1 MRPIN
6 KQEYIC
12 KECGKKFLA
21 WKSVK
26 RQFCSNEC
34 RYIVLHRETAIKR
47 KDGVWKK
54 CPICKEKYYVPRWK
68 EKCNR
73 GKYCSTKCYWKNKK
87 QTASGKGNTQY
98 IDGRTKKYPK
108 AFYHS
113 AEWRT
118 KRKEIYKR
126 DNYECQLCGKHGGG
140 LHAHHIISAGV
151 CKDPLSNK
159 NIITLC
165 QSCHTKVHGKL
176 KWEYQIILK
185 KMLNKR
191 KF

>member
-21 WKSVK
+21 WKSQK
-26 RQFCSNEC
+26 RQFCSDKC
-34 RYIVLHRETAIKR
+34 RYKTLHRETAIKR
-47 KDGVWKK
+47 TTGIWKE
-54 CPICKEKYYVPRWK
+54 CPICGKKFYVPKWK
-68 EKCNR
+68 EKRNR
-73 GKYCSTKCYWKNKK
+73 KYCSRRCYGRAKSLKFTGKKNP
-87 QTASGKGNTQY
+87 QY

-108 AFYHS
+108 AFYLS

-118 KRKEIYKR
+118 KRKEIYQR
-126 DNYECQLCGKHGGG
+126 DNYECQLCGEHGGR

-151 CKDPLSNK
+151 CKDSLSNK
-159 NIITLC
+159 NLITLC

-176 KWEYQIILK
+176 KWEYLIILK
-185 KMLNKR
+185 KILNKR
-191 KF
+191 KFQ